1 MDPETGKK
9 GGPLRRAAA
18 LVGWGLFLGALG
30 VLWRDPTLLQRLRH
44 GGGEQPGPS
53 DTCELSSGE
62 PCVARFA
69 DGTEARLQ
77 VSPAGFLPGT
87 PVTWTVTLSDPELQ
101 VQGLELTGV
110 SMPMG
115 LTTLAVKQTA
125 PGTWQAQGA
134 LPLCTITQME
144 WRADVLVSGEG
155 RERVAA
161 YQFWTVGQAPT
172 QAQPPGRGAG
182 AADAPPPT
190 WGDFTVQTAQG
201 PLALSDLRGKVVLL
215 YFGYTA
221 CPDVCPT
228 TLSTL
233 GAALRQLDP
242 AEQERVVGLMVSLD
256 PARDGVERLH
266 TYTSHFHPAFRGG
279 TTEDAALE
287 RITADW
293 GISWRVVPLGESA
306 MSYAVDHATYSI
318 LVGPDGAVIQ
328 TIEHGTSPDQV
339 AATLRQVLA
348 GAPAAPPP
356 GE

>member
-1 MDPETGKK
+1 MEPPAAATRT
-9 GGPLRRAAA
+9 PLRRAAS
-18 LVGWGLFLGALG
+18 LVGWGLFVGALV

-44 GGGEQPGPS
+44 GDGEQPDPS
-53 DTCELSSGE
+53 DTCELSSGA
-62 PCVARFA
+62 PCVARFS
-69 DGTEARLQ
+69 DGLEARLQ

-87 PVTWTVTLSDPELQ
+87 PVTWTVTLSDPQ
-101 VQGLELTGV
+101 VQATGLELTGV

-115 LTTLAVKQTA
+115 LTTLKVQNTG
-125 PGTWQAQGA
+125 PGTWQAEGA
-134 LPLCTITQME
+134 LPLCSITQME
-144 WRADVLVSGEG
+144 WRADVLLEGGG

-161 YQFWTVGQAPT
+161 YRFWTVGQAP
-172 QAQPPGRGAG
+172 APEQPPGRGAG
-182 AADAPPPT
+182 APGAPAPT
-190 WGDFTVQTAQG
+190 WGDFTVDTAQG
-201 PLALSDLRGKVVLL
+201 PLALSDLRGKLVLL

-242 AEQERVVGLMVSLD
+242 ADQERIAGLMVSLD
-256 PARDGVERLH
+256 PARDGLERLQ
-266 TYTSHFHPAFRGG
+266 TYTGHFHPAFRGG
-279 TTEDAALE
+279 TADDAALE

-293 GISWRVVPLGESA
+293 GISWRVVPLGDSA